1 MSNGKCI
8 FTSIISGI
16 IAGAGT
22 ALVVVA
28 LVITLIIARPD
39 WVGNI
44 IERSQPTPTGSVSEQ
59 VASEPSA
66 AALSQEQMIIET
78 VKKVKPA
85 VVSIVITKD
94 VPIIEEYYEDF
105 GGQFGNE
112 FGFDPFFMP
121 MPQYRQNGTQEQEI
135 GGGSGF
141 IVSADGYV
149 ITNKH
154 VIDDPDASYTVF
166 TNDGTKYEAQIVDR
180 DPLND
185 VAVLKIQGENLP
197 YLEFGDSEQVQV
209 GQTAIAIGNALS
221 EFSNSVSVGVVSGLA
236 RSIEAGDGYGQLE
249 ELDNVIQTDA
259 AINPGNSGG
268 PLLNLQ
274 GQVIGVNVAVA
285 YGSENIGFALPG
297 NLAKTVVE
305 SVKANGKIV
314 RPYLGVRYVEITAE
328 LQEANSLGVD
338 YGVLVARGETV
349 NDLAVIPGSPA
360 DKAGLRENDIILEI
374 DGQKLNE
381 ERSLAS
387 IIGNKK
393 VGDVVKL
400 KLLRQGTEQEIEV
413 TLEERSVE

>member
-1 MSNGKCI
+1 MSNRKSI

-16 IAGAGT
+16 IAGGAT
-22 ALVVVA
+22 AL
-28 LVITLIIARPD
+28 II
-39 WVGNI
+39 VGIFLAILFIKPEWFTGLFAQDNL
-44 IERSQPTPTGSVSEQ
+44 TPTTSVTDQ
-59 VASEPSA
+59 VANDQSA
-66 AALSQEQMIIET
+66 AALSQEQQIIET

-94 VPIIEEYYEDF
+94 VPILEEYYEDF
-105 GGQFGNE
+105 GGQF
-112 FGFDPFFMP
+112 FIP
-121 MPQYRQNGTQEQEI
+121 MPQYRQNGTQEQEV

-154 VIDDPDASYTVF
+154 VIDDLDASYTVF
-166 TNDGTKYEAQIVDR
+166 TNDGTKYEAEIIAR

-185 VAVLKIQGENLP
+185 VAVLKIQAENLP
-197 YLEFGDSEQVQV
+197 YLEFGDSDQLQV

-221 EFSNSVSVGVVSGLA
+221 EFSNSVSVGIVSGLA
-236 RSIEAGDGYGQLE
+236 RTIEAGNGYGQSEQLE
-249 ELDNVIQTDA
+249 NVIQTDA

-305 SVKANGKIV
+305 SVKTNGKIV
-314 RPYLGVRYVEITAE
+314 RPYLGVRYVEITSE
-328 LQEANSLGVD
+328 LKEANSLAVD
-338 YGVLVARGETV
+338 YGALVARGETL

-387 IIGNKK
+387 IIGNKN

-400 KLLRQGTEQEIEV
+400 RVLRQGEEQDIEV
-413 TLEERSVE
+413 VLEERLAD